1 MDLESIIGNLTD
13 KIKEIEYNTETSISS
28 LLDKDVITN
37 YSSKDLFDIYYGVIK
52 NVKKKI

>member
-28 LLDKDVITN
+28 LLGKDVITN